1 MHKKYLHLEI
11 KINERHALNRGTGN
25 RSRSADRQNMCRHKK
40 KELIIKINEKHTVS
54 SSHLFTGVL
63 TKKKLSKINTYVQ
76 KDDRERNSRL
86 KKEGQHGG
94 FFLPLPFSFFFSIF
108 VYALFESLLD
118 QPTNQ
123 STSQSIKSIKSISQ
137 LTNEQNV
144 TERNRT

>member
-1 MHKKYLHLEI
+1 M
-11 KINERHALNRGTGN
+11 GV
-25 RSRSADRQNMCRHKK
+25 SFCR
-40 KELIIKINEKHTVS
+40 
-54 SSHLFTGVL
+54 F
-63 TKKKLSKINTYVQ
+63 
-76 KDDRERNSRL
+76 R
-86 KKEGQHGG
+86 
-94 FFLPLPFSFFFSIF
+94 FLFFSIF